1 LLKSLKP
8 RLQQL
13 RFHTFEYVSRTCD
26 FFPFL
31 YEAIMFRIRRIYD
44 DTLAIDRET
53 IDQVQQ
59 ILRSQFSAVSES
71 EINSLAQKLS
81 NPLKYRFR
89 TILFVADDMKPRV
102 KGFALLNHA
111 PDLSFCFLDFIS
123 VDPKAAA
130 SGIGG
135 ALYARVRE
143 EARSLATDGIFMECL
158 PDDPKICRDP
168 ATVKQSRARL
178 RFYERYGALPIINTT
193 YETPLKP
200 EYDCPPYLVYDDLGS
215 GKPLARERARQVV
228 RAILIRKYG
237 KDCPAGYIDMV
248 VDSFRDDPV
257 VRRPPRYIKKEP
269 IRVYHTKSLEKLIGL
284 IVNEKHDIHHVR
296 ERGYVEAPVRIASI
310 LKGIEPTGLFERL
323 PARHF
328 SERHIKKVHDPKF
341 VDYLNQVCTGL
352 EPGKSV
358 YPYVFPIRNAT
369 KPPKDLPVRAGYYC
383 IDTFTPLNHNAYR
396 AAKGAVDC
404 ALTAAQLLE
413 KGYRLTYA
421 LVRPPGHHAES
432 RVFGGFCYF
441 NSAAI
446 AANYLSREGRVAVL
460 DIDYHHGNGTQ
471 DIFYHR
477 NDVLTL
483 SIHGHPSFAYPYFSG
498 FREEVGE
505 GAGRGFNRNYPLPE
519 TLEGSG
525 YRPVLARALKRIRAF
540 KPHFLVVAL
549 GLDPAEKDPTG
560 TWSLMAA
567 DFEENGRMLGNLRL
581 PTLIV
586 QEGGYRTRSLG
597 ANARHFFLGLWT
609 GMHGNNTP

>member
-1 LLKSLKP
+1 
-8 RLQQL
+8 
-13 RFHTFEYVSRTCD
+13 
-26 FFPFL
+26 
-31 YEAIMFRIRRIYD
+31 MFRIRRIYD
-44 DTLAIDRET
+44 DTLTIDRET
-53 IDQVQQ
+53 IEQVQQ
-59 ILRSQFSAVSES
+59 ILRSQFSAISES

-89 TILFVADDMKPRV
+89 TILFVADDMKPKV

-123 VDPKAAA
+123 VDPKSAAR
-130 SGIGG
+130 GIGG

-143 EARSLATDGIFMECL
+143 EARALGNAGIFMECL
-158 PDDPKICRDP
+158 PDEARICGEP

-178 RFYERYGALPIINTT
+178 RFYERYGALPIIHTA

-200 EYDCPPYLVYDDLGS
+200 EYDCPPYLVYDDLGT
-215 GKPLARERARQVV
+215 GQPLARDRARQVV

-237 KDCPAGYIDMV
+237 KDCPKGYIDLV

-257 VRRPPRYIKKEP
+257 LRRPPRYIKTEP
-269 IRVYHTKSLEKLIGL
+269 IKVHPVKSLEKLIAL
-284 IVNEKHDIHHVR
+284 VVNEKHDIHHIR

-323 PARHF
+323 PTRHF
-328 SERHIKKVHDPKF
+328 SEQHIKKVHDPKF
-341 VDYLNQVCTGL
+341 VDYLHQVCTSL

-358 YPYVFPIRNAT
+358 YPYVFPIRNAAR
-369 KPPKDLPVRAGYYC
+369 PPKDLPVRAGYYC
-383 IDTFTPLNHNAYR
+383 IDTFTPLNHNAYK

-404 ALTAAQLLE
+404 ALTAAKLLE
-413 KGYRLTYA
+413 KGHRLAYA
-421 LVRPPGHHAES
+421 LVRPPGHHAE
-432 RVFGGFCYF
+432 RRLFGGFCYF
-441 NSAAI
+441 NSGAI

-460 DIDYHHGNGTQ
+460 DIDHHHGNGTQ
-471 DIFYHR
+471 DIFYQR

-498 FREEVGE
+498 FSEEVGE
-505 GAGRGFNRNYPLPE
+505 GAGTGFNRNYPLPE
-519 TLEGSG
+519 TLDGAA
-525 YRPVLARALKRIRAF
+525 YRPVLAKALKRIRAF

-549 GLDPAEKDPTG
+549 GLDAAAKDPTG
-560 TWSLMAA
+560 TWSLTAA
-567 DFEENGRMLGNLRL
+567 DFEENGRMIGSLRL

-597 ANARHFFLGLWT
+597 TNARHFFLGLWT
-609 GMHGNNTP
+609 GMHGNNRA

>member
-1 LLKSLKP
+1 
-8 RLQQL
+8 
-13 RFHTFEYVSRTCD
+13 
-26 FFPFL
+26 
-31 YEAIMFRIRRIYD
+31 MFRIRRIYD
-44 DTLAIDRET
+44 DTLTIDRET

-59 ILRSQFSAVSES
+59 ILRSQFSAVSEG
-71 EINSLAQKLS
+71 EISSLAQKLS

-111 PDLSFCFLDFIS
+111 PDLSFCFLDFLS
-123 VDPKAAA
+123 VDPKSAAR
-130 SGIGG
+130 GIGG

-143 EARSLATDGIFMECL
+143 EARALGNAGIFMECL
-158 PDDPKICRDP
+158 PDEPKICGDP
-168 ATVKQSRARL
+168 AAVKQSRARL
-178 RFYERYGALPIINTT
+178 RFYERYGALPIIHTA

-215 GKPLARERARQVV
+215 GQPLARDRAREVV

-237 KDCPAGYIDMV
+237 KDCPKGYIDLV

-257 VRRPPRYIKKEP
+257 LRRAPRYIKTEP
-269 IRVYHTKSLEKLIGL
+269 IKVQPVKSLEKLIAL
-284 IVNEKHDIHHVR
+284 IVNEKHDIHHIR

-323 PARHF
+323 PSRHF
-328 SERHIKKVHDPKF
+328 SEQHIKKVHDPKF
-341 VDYLNQVCTGL
+341 VDYLRQVCTSL

-358 YPYVFPIRNAT
+358 YPYVFPIRNAAR
-369 KPPKDLPVRAGYYC
+369 PPKDLPVRAGYYC
-383 IDTFTPLNHNAYR
+383 IDTFTPLNHNAYK

-404 ALTAAQLLE
+404 ALTAAKLLE
-413 KGYRLTYA
+413 KGYRLAYA
-421 LVRPPGHHAES
+421 LVRPPGHHAE
-432 RVFGGFCYF
+432 RRLFGGFCYF
-441 NSAAI
+441 NSGAI

-460 DIDYHHGNGTQ
+460 DIDHHHGNGTQ
-471 DIFYHR
+471 DIFYQR
-477 NDVLTL
+477 DDVLTL

-498 FREEVGE
+498 FSDEVGE

-519 TLEGSG
+519 TLDGAA
-525 YRPVLARALKRIRAF
+525 YRPVLAKALKRIRAF

-549 GLDPAEKDPTG
+549 GLDPAAKDPTG
-560 TWSLMAA
+560 TWSLTAA
-567 DFEENGRMLGNLRL
+567 DFEENGRMLGSLRL

-597 ANARHFFLGLWT
+597 TNARHFFLGLWK
-609 GMHGNNTP
+609 GMHGNNRA

>member
-1 LLKSLKP
+1 
-8 RLQQL
+8 
-13 RFHTFEYVSRTCD
+13 
-26 FFPFL
+26 
-31 YEAIMFRIRRIYD
+31 MFRIRRIYD
-44 DTLAIDRET
+44 DTLTIDRET

-59 ILRSQFSAVSES
+59 ILRSQFSAISES

-89 TILFVADDMKPRV
+89 TILFVADDMKHRV

-111 PDLSFCFLDFIS
+111 PDLSFCFLDFLS

-130 SGIGG
+130 GGIGG

-143 EARSLATDGIFMECL
+143 EARTLGDEGIFMECL
-158 PDDPKICRDP
+158 PDEAKICREP
-168 ATVKQSRARL
+168 ATVKQSRSRL
-178 RFYERYGALPIINTT
+178 RFYERYGALPIIHTA
-193 YETPLKP
+193 YETVLKP
-200 EYDCPPYLVYDDLGS
+200 EYDCPPYLVYDDLGT
-215 GKPLARERARQVV
+215 GQPLARERAREVV

-237 KDCPAGYIDMV
+237 KDCPKGYIDMV
-248 VDSFRDDPV
+248 VESFADDPV
-257 VRRPPRYIKKEP
+257 LRRAPRYIKTEP
-269 IRVYHTKSLEKLIGL
+269 IKVHPVKSLEKLIAL
-284 IVNEKHDIHHVR
+284 IVNEKHDIHHIR

-323 PARHF
+323 PTRHF

-341 VDYLNQVCTGL
+341 VDYLHQICTSL

-358 YPYVFPIRNAT
+358 YPYVFPIRNAAR
-369 KPPKDLPVRAGYYC
+369 PPKDLPVRAGYYC
-383 IDTFTPLNHNAYR
+383 IDTFTPLNHNAYK

-413 KGYRLTYA
+413 KGYRLAYA
-421 LVRPPGHHAES
+421 LVRPPGHHAE
-432 RVFGGFCYF
+432 RRLFGGFCYF

-446 AANYLSREGRVAVL
+446 AANYRSREGRVAVL

-471 DIFYHR
+471 DIFYRR

-498 FREEVGE
+498 FSDEVGE
-505 GAGRGFNRNYPLPE
+505 ETGRGFNRNYPLPE
-519 TLEGSG
+519 ALDGTA
-525 YRPVLARALKRIRAF
+525 YRLVLARALKRVRAF
-540 KPHFLVVAL
+540 KPQFLVVAL
-549 GLDPAEKDPTG
+549 GFDPAEKDPTG
-560 TWSLMAA
+560 TWSLTAA
-567 DFEENGRMLGNLRL
+567 DFEEIGRMLGSLRL

-597 ANARHFFLGLWT
+597 TNARHFFLGLWV
-609 GMHGNNTP
+609 GMHGNNRA

>member
-1 LLKSLKP
+1 
-8 RLQQL
+8 
-13 RFHTFEYVSRTCD
+13 
-26 FFPFL
+26 
-31 YEAIMFRIRRIYD
+31 MFRIRRIYD
-44 DTLAIDRET
+44 DTLTIDRET
-53 IDQVQQ
+53 IEQVQQ
-59 ILRSQFSAVSES
+59 ILRSQFSAISEG

-123 VDPKAAA
+123 VDPKSAAR
-130 SGIGG
+130 GIGG

-143 EARSLATDGIFMECL
+143 EARALGNTGIFMECL
-158 PDDPKICRDP
+158 PDDPKICGDP
-168 ATVKQSRARL
+168 AAVKQSRARL
-178 RFYERYGALPIINTT
+178 RFYERYGALPIIHTA

-215 GKPLARERARQVV
+215 GLPLARDRAREVV

-237 KDCPAGYIDMV
+237 KDCPKGYIDLV

-257 VRRPPRYIKKEP
+257 LRRAPRYIKSEP
-269 IRVYHTKSLEKLIGL
+269 IKVHRVKSLEKLIAL
-284 IVNEKHDIHHVR
+284 VVNEKHDIHHIR

-323 PARHF
+323 PSRHF
-328 SERHIKKVHDPKF
+328 SEQHIKKVHDPKF
-341 VDYLNQVCTGL
+341 VDYLRQVCTSL

-358 YPYVFPIRNAT
+358 YPYVFPIRNAAR
-369 KPPKDLPVRAGYYC
+369 PPKDLPVRAGYYC
-383 IDTFTPLNHNAYR
+383 IDTFTPLNHNAYK

-404 ALTAAQLLE
+404 ALTAAKLLE
-413 KGYRLTYA
+413 KGYRLAYA
-421 LVRPPGHHAES
+421 LVRPPGHHAE
-432 RVFGGFCYF
+432 RRLFGGFCYF
-441 NSAAI
+441 NSGAI
-446 AANYLSREGRVAVL
+446 AANYLCREGRVAVL
-460 DIDYHHGNGTQ
+460 DIDHHHGNGTQ
-471 DIFYHR
+471 DIFYQR

-498 FREEVGE
+498 FSEEVGE
-505 GAGRGFNRNYPLPE
+505 GAGKGFNRNYPLPE
-519 TLEGSG
+519 TLDGAA
-525 YRPVLARALKRIRAF
+525 YRPVLAKALKRIRAF

-549 GLDPAEKDPTG
+549 GLDPAAKDPTG
-560 TWSLMAA
+560 TWSLTAA
-567 DFEENGRMLGNLRL
+567 DFEENGRMLGSLRL

-597 ANARHFFLGLWT
+597 TNARHFFLGLWK
-609 GMHGNNTP
+609 GMHGNNRA